1 MNSARPPQRTQG
13 FTLIELL
20 VVIGIIGIL
29 AALLLPALGKAK
41 LQAKRAACGNNLQQ
55 IGVGFHSFAHEHNS
69 LFPMQVT
76 PEEGGMQLPPNDESE
91 FRQFAPA
98 FRHFQALSNEL
109 VTPRI
114 LLCPADGRS
123 EATRF
128 VGLQSDNVSYFVG
141 VTAAYGHAMAALAGD
156 RNLTDVSLT
165 PAAPAGAL
173 SIRWTDELHRRQG
186 NVLFADGHVE
196 RLKNAPFTLA
206 VVGDVPQNL
215 VRPDPS
221 GTEPTPGLFPQP
233 KPQPPTPEPAA
244 PRATAGKTPGFGGAP
259 AGAPLARSPSIPF
272 RTPFGMIPIPANAL
286 TTASLPTR
294 TNLSDAN
301 QATPAPATP
310 AAESDEAMG
319 TFDQAAVRYLQR
331 LVTGGFGL
339 LLLLLALL
347 LIYAVWREWHKWQQR
362 RAQPPVAARIYE
374 EQNI

>member
-1 MNSARPPQRTQG
+1 MNSARPPRRTQG

-69 LFPMQVT
+69 LFPMQVA
-76 PEEGGMQLPPNDESE
+76 PEDGGTQLPPDDDSE

-109 VTPRI
+109 VTPKI

-141 VTAAYGHAMAALAGD
+141 VTAAYGHATAALAGD

-165 PAAPAGAL
+165 PAAPSGAL

-196 RLKNAPFTLA
+196 RLKNAPLILA
-206 VVGDVPQNL
+206 AIGDVPQNL

-221 GTEPTPGLFPQP
+221 STEPTPGLFPQP
-233 KPQPPTPEPAA
+233 KPQAPTPEPAS
-244 PRATAGKTPGFGGAP
+244 PPTTGGNPTTSGGARGAAAR
-259 AGAPLARSPSIPF
+259 AGSPSVPL
-272 RTPFGMIPIPANAL
+272 RTPFGMITIPANAL
-286 TTASLPTR
+286 TAATPPPR
-294 TNLSDAN
+294 TNSSVAN
-301 QATPAPATP
+301 QAPLAPATP
-310 AAESDEAMG
+310 ATESDETMG

-339 LLLLLALL
+339 LLLLLVLL
-347 LIYAVWREWHKWQQR
+347 LIYAVWREWRKWQQR
-362 RAQPPVAARIYE
+362 RAQPPVTARIYE
-374 EQNI
+374 EQNT

>member
-1 MNSARPPQRTQG
+1 MNGSRQQHSDGG

-20 VVIGIIGIL
+20 VIIGIIGIL
-29 AALLLPALGKAK
+29 AALLLPSLAKAK
-41 LQAKRAACGNNLQQ
+41 QQAKRTACANNLQQ
-55 IGVGFHSFAHEHNS
+55 LGVGFHSFAHDHNS
-69 LFPMQVT
+69 RFPMQVA
-76 PEEGGMQLPPNDESE
+76 PEDGGTQLAPDDDRE

-114 LLCPADGRS
+114 LICPADGRS

-128 VGLQSDNVSYFVG
+128 AGLQSDKVSYFVG
-141 VTAAYGHAMAALAGD
+141 VTATYGHATVALAGD
-156 RNLTDVSLT
+156 RNLTNVSLT
-165 PAAPAGAL
+165 TAAPTGAL

-206 VVGDVPQNL
+206 AVGDVPQNL

-221 GTEPTPGLFPQP
+221 SNEPTPGLFPQP
-233 KPQPPTPEPAA
+233 KPQPPAPEPAA
-244 PRATAGKTPGFGGAP
+244 PPTTAGKTPSRGGAP
-259 AGAPLARSPSIPF
+259 ATSTLARSPSVPF
-272 RTPFGMIPIPANAL
+272 RTPFGLIPIPANAL
-286 TTASLPTR
+286 TTAPLPIR
-294 TNLSDAN
+294 TNPPSAN
-301 QATPAPATP
+301 QTAIASATP

-339 LLLLLALL
+339 LLLLLLL
-347 LIYAVWREWHKWQQR
+347 LAYAIWREWRKGRQR
-362 RAQPPVAARIYE
+362 RAQPPVTARIYE

>member
-1 MNSARPPQRTQG
+1 MNSARPHRRTQG

-29 AALLLPALGKAK
+29 AALLLPTLGKAK

-69 LFPMQVT
+69 RFPMQVA
-76 PEEGGMQLPPNDESE
+76 PADGGTQLAPDDDSE

-114 LLCPADGRS
+114 LICPADGRS

-128 VGLQSDNVSYFVG
+128 VGLQSANVSYFVG
-141 VTAAYGHAMAALAGD
+141 VTAAYGHATAALAGD
-156 RNLTDVSLT
+156 RNLTDVSRT
-165 PAAPAGAL
+165 TAAPTGAL

-196 RLKNAPFTLA
+196 RLKNAPLTLA
-206 VVGDVPQNL
+206 AIGDGPQNL

-221 GTEPTPGLFPQP
+221 STEPTPGLFPQP
-233 KPQPPTPEPAA
+233 KPQPPAPEPAS
-244 PRATAGKTPGFGGAP
+244 PPTTAGKTPGFGGAP
-259 AGAPLARSPSIPF
+259 ASALARSPSIPF

-286 TTASLPTR
+286 TAAPPAR
-294 TNLSDAN
+294 TNSPGIN
-301 QATPAPATP
+301 PAVIP
-310 AAESDEAMG
+310 AAESDETMG

-339 LLLLLALL
+339 LLLLLVLL
-347 LIYAVWREWHKWQQR
+347 LIYAVWREWRKWQQR
-362 RAQPPVAARIYE
+362 RAQPPVTARIYE